1 MSLREPRD
9 QLTLALWHPMG
20 WGKDQ
25 QGQVPHLWNHTYPFL
40 HTGYRDLLIIS
51 SLIGKAGIF
60 TLFVTKVVSA
70 QQTLDLAQPLEAS
83 YAAQTANS
91 SGQNRAWIGG
101 R

>member
-1 MSLREPRD
+1 
-9 QLTLALWHPMG
+9 MG
-20 WGKDQ
+20 WGK
-25 QGQVPHLWNHTYPFL
+25 QGQVPHLWDHTYPFL

-60 TLFVTKVVSA
+60 TLFVTKIVNA
-70 QQTLDLAQPLEAS
+70 QQTLDLAQSLEAS